1 MIVKYIWRTRKKE
14 GIYRH
19 TRDWNGWFLFGLI
32 PIYISCFR
40 LTID

>member
-1 MIVKYIWRTRKKE
+1 MIIKYIWSTRTKK
-14 GIYRH
+14 GIYH
-19 TRDWNGWFLFGLI
+19 YTRDWNGWFLFGFI

>member
-1 MIVKYIWRTRKKE
+1 MIVKYIWRTRKQE
-14 GIYRH
+14 GIRRYV
-19 TRDWNGWFLFGLI
+19 RDWNGWFLFGFI

>member
-1 MIVKYIWRTRKKE
+1 MIVKYIKKKKKKE
-14 GIYRH
+14 GIYH
-19 TRDWNGWFLFGLI
+19 YIRDWNGWFLFGFI